1 MSIQNN
7 PLVKEGMITAEDRQ
21 KLESLQDAGV
31 PTNALDGLFSM
42 GGENKTLFDALA
54 LLVGGNINTRIAILQ
69 RTELN
74 AIEIDIV
81 CDALNVAR
89 CGLMS
94 DGATKHPIPELMDRV
109 LDLLEARRSLDRQ
122 STNEFTDGLQKIKL
136 KLSEIQ
142 NPIKSV

>member
-1 MSIQNN
+1 MTMNDS
-7 PLVKEGMITAEDRQ
+7 LVKEGIISPEDKA
-21 KLESLQDAGV
+21 KLESLRDAGV
-31 PTNALDGLFSM
+31 PTNALD
-42 GGENKTLFDALA
+42 ALA
-54 LLVGGNINTRIAILQ
+54 LLVGGNEPKRIGILQ

-74 AIEIDIV
+74 AEEIDIV
-81 CDALNVAR
+81 CDALNIAR

-94 DGATKHPIPELMDRV
+94 DGVTKRPIPELEDRV
-109 LDLLEARRSLDRQ
+109 LDLLEARRSLNRQ

>member
-1 MSIQNN
+1 MTMNDS
-7 PLVKEGMITAEDRQ
+7 LVKEGMISSEDKA
-21 KLESLQDAGV
+21 KLESLRDAGV
-31 PTNALDGLFSM
+31 PTNALDALFTQ

-54 LLVGGNINTRIAILQ
+54 LLVGGNEPKRIGILQ

-74 AIEIDIV
+74 AVEIDIV
-81 CDALNVAR
+81 CDALNIAR

-94 DGATKHPIPELMDRV
+94 DGITKRPIPELEDRV
-109 LDLLEARRSLDRQ
+109 LDLLEARRSLNRQ